1 MIDVRMK
8 PLITLLALFVIW
20 GLTSVEGLKLPL
32 LQDSDEC
39 NDNDSNKEYSDINE
53 SNDGDCDYSS
63 ENCNKNK
70 REKFSNEND
79 RNILVQS
86 TLDSILKFKSI

>member
-8 PLITLLALFVIW
+8 PSITLLALFVIW
-20 GLTSVEGLKLPL
+20 GLTSCIFCD
-32 LQDSDEC
+32 DSDEC

-70 REKFSNEND
+70 REKFNNEND
-79 RNILVQS
+79 RNILV
-86 TLDSILKFKSI
+86 

>member
-1 MIDVRMK
+1 MK
-8 PLITLLALFVIW
+8 PSITLLALFVIW

-32 LQDSDEC
+32 LQDTCDDSDEC

-53 SNDGDCDYSS
+53 RNDGDYDYSS

-70 REKFSNEND
+70 REKFNNEND
-79 RNILVQS
+79 RNILV
-86 TLDSILKFKSI
+86 